1 MLAASE
7 GLKAAAPTQTPTW
20 AGLAEV
26 FLIYSLR
33 AIFGGF
39 TISGSLGHHGQRS
52 NLLVRAWSP
61 LKYGSTLHFLLSQMP
76 PSRPPAFIN
85 SQHSFLGWPCL
96 LTLFTLLPT
105 KNIFLPSSTKDTH
118 TSLPFM
124 LFLLPERA
132 SLPVYP
138 ALSYTA
144 FKFRLKGHLQGESLS
159 SLTRKKPS
167 LLAPHFQRQSSRVQ
181 RQGWP

>member
-7 GLKAAAPTQTPTW
+7 GLEAAAPNQTPTW

-52 NLLVRAWSP
+52 SLLVRAWFP

-85 SQHSFLGWPCL
+85 SQ
-96 LTLFTLLPT
+96 TQLPWVA
-105 KNIFLPSSTKDTH
+105 LPSH
-118 TSLPFM
+118 FIHP
-124 LFLLPERA
+124 
-132 SLPVYP
+132 
-138 ALSYTA
+138 
-144 FKFRLKGHLQGESLS
+144 
-159 SLTRKKPS
+159 
-167 LLAPHFQRQSSRVQ
+167 APHQEHF
-181 RQGWP
+181 PAFLH